1 MRKTMTGMAVAVL
14 FSFAALYVA
23 FLSPYVELCRTG
35 KYDGSITVSG
45 NYTDWEIIEARTS
58 IYTCRVDGERRYSVS
73 EMWLN
78 GKHFGM
84 DCPALTPGKEVTA
97 EDYDGN
103 FWYVFFPSE
112 QARIPAQ
119 RFKTALFTLLAYLC
133 VLFGVYWF
141 YWRPKLIAEKGASAV
156 AKEKFQEKVREMEEL
171 KSSIFSDKKEVA
183 EKPQKEEKKE
193 RIFVME
199 DYAGTPTSVLESK
212 IPEFLKSQAELRRKI
227 DAGEIPDPKEKMD
240 EEFADIFRIFKKE
253 DN

>member
-1 MRKTMTGMAVAVL
+1 
-14 FSFAALYVA
+14 
-23 FLSPYVELCRTG
+23 
-35 KYDGSITVSG
+35 
-45 NYTDWEIIEARTS
+45 
-58 IYTCRVDGERRYSVS
+58 
-73 EMWLN
+73 
-78 GKHFGM
+78 M

-183 EKPQKEEKKE
+183 EKPQKEEKKD